1 MTDRAATERVTQATV
16 RLAAAGNE
24 AALAE
29 LVAEHYG
36 AMSRVAY
43 AILGDADQAADVVQA
58 AWAKAWRRLSGIR
71 DEARIRPWLMA
82 VTANEAR
89 DLLRRRRRH
98 PVMPLS
104 LELPGGAAYEPEGEI
119 KLIDLERVLRGLKP
133 EERALLSL
141 RYAGGLDS
149 QEIAA
154 QLGMSA
160 SGVRTRLHRLIQR
173 LRTDLADE

>member
-1 MTDRAATERVTQATV
+1 MTERAATEHVTQATV
-16 RLAAAGNE
+16 KLAAAGNE

-29 LVAEHYG
+29 LVAQHYG

-43 AILGDADQAADVVQA
+43 AIVGDADQAADVVQA
-58 AWAKAWRRLSGIR
+58 AWAKAWRRLGGVR
-71 DEARIRPWLMA
+71 DEARIRPWLLA
-82 VTANEAR
+82 VTANEGR
-89 DLLRRRRRH
+89 DVLRRRRRQ

-104 LELPGGAAYEPEGEI
+104 LELPGRAADEPEGSI
-119 KLIDLERVLRGLKP
+119 NLVDLDRALGGLKP
-133 EERALLSL
+133 EDRALLSL

-149 QEIAA
+149 REIAA

>member
-1 MTDRAATERVTQATV
+1 MTDRAATESVTQATV

-24 AALAE
+24 AAFAS
-29 LVAEHYG
+29 LVAEHYA

-43 AILGDADQAADVVQA
+43 VILGDADDTADAVQA
-58 AWAKAWRRLSGIR
+58 AWAKAWRRLHSVR
-71 DEARIRPWLMA
+71 DETRIRPWLLA

-89 DLLRRRRRH
+89 DALRRQRRSRAL
-98 PVMPLS
+98 PLTFD
-104 LELPGGAAYEPEGEI
+104 LEGPSGDDPEGAI
-119 KLIDLERVLRGLKP
+119 NLVDLERVLRGLKP
-133 EERALLSL
+133 DERALLSL

-149 QEIAA
+149 GEIAA

-160 SGVRTRLHRLIQR
+160 SGVRTRLFRLVQR

>member
-16 RLAAAGNE
+16 RLAAAGDD

-29 LVAEHYG
+29 LVAQHYG

-43 AILGDADQAADVVQA
+43 AIVGDADQAADVVQA

-89 DLLRRRRRH
+89 DVLRRRRRH

-104 LELPGGAAYEPEGEI
+104 MELPGVAADPEGAI
-119 KLIDLERVLRGLKP
+119 NLVDLERVLRGLRP
-133 EERALLSL
+133 DERALLSL
-141 RYAGGLDS
+141 RFAGGLDS

-154 QLGMSA
+154 QLGMSP

>member
-1 MTDRAATERVTQATV
+1 MTDRAATERVSQATV
-16 RLAAAGNE
+16 RMAAAGNE

-43 AILGDADQAADVVQA
+43 AIVGDADQAAEVVQA
-58 AWAKAWRRLSGIR
+58 AWAKAWRRLHGIR

-89 DLLRRRRRH
+89 DTPRRQRRR

-104 LELPGGAAYEPEGEI
+104 VELPGSAGDDPEAT
-119 KLIDLERVLRGLKP
+119 DLEPAVAELLDLGLS
-133 EERALLSL
+133 R
-141 RYAGGLDS
+141 
-149 QEIAA
+149 
-154 QLGMSA
+154 
-160 SGVRTRLHRLIQR
+160 
-173 LRTDLADE
+173 